1 MKEEISR
8 RLPLSFKLSLRS
20 LAAKV
25 RRLMGLH
32 MAESARSENSP
43 AKAAAS
49 NKPNQTVVVFDE
61 RVPSPDRD
69 AGSARMFMI
78 LKTLAAWS
86 HVVFVPFNRPQT
98 IEYEEALWKAGIE
111 TADVTDYRRLLKD
124 KSVCVAIASRPSIAG
139 AIIHRVRRINPQ
151 VKVVF
156 DMVDAHF
163 LRYEREYEIS
173 GDREAAKQA
182 RRYRKLETRAAR
194 AADLVWCAS
203 DEEKAVIAEEIPAQ
217 KIAVIPTIHELHDRE
232 KAFEERKDLLFV
244 GNLAHRPNADA
255 VHFFM
260 REIFPLIEETL
271 PNLRLYT
278 VGDNPSAE
286 ISGYSSDRVQV
297 TGYVPDLRRFW
308 QSCRVFVAPLRFGAG
323 AKGKV
328 GDAMSYGLPLVTT
341 SIGAEGFGL
350 THGLNVMIGDDPKG
364 FADSVV
370 QLYTQRTLWEKIAE
384 NSRRHIEENFTPEV
398 IAQTINGSIQE
409 VVSTAADLKVLPGDS
424 TR

>member
-1 MKEEISR
+1 
-8 RLPLSFKLSLRS
+8 
-20 LAAKV
+20 
-25 RRLMGLH
+25 
-32 MAESARSENSP
+32 
-43 AKAAAS
+43 
-49 NKPNQTVVVFDE
+49 
-61 RVPSPDRD
+61 
-69 AGSARMFMI
+69 MFMI
-78 LKTLAAWS
+78 LKTLTAWS
-86 HVVFVPFNRPQT
+86 HVVFVPFNRPQA
-98 IEYEEALWKAGIE
+98 IEYEEALWKAGIQ

-124 KSVCVAIASRPSIAG
+124 KSVCVAIASRSSIAG
-139 AIIHRVRRINPQ
+139 AIIHRVRRINPE

-163 LRYEREYEIS
+163 LRYEREYQIS
-173 GDREAAKQA
+173 GNLEAAKQA
-182 RRYRKLETRAAR
+182 RRYRKLETRAVR
-194 AADLVWCAS
+194 AADLAWCAS
-203 DEEKAVIAEEIPAQ
+203 DEEKAVIAKEIPAQ

-244 GNLAHRPNADA
+244 GNFAHRPNADA

-260 REIFPLIEETL
+260 RDVFPLIEKSL

-297 TGYVPDLRRFW
+297 TGHVPDLRPFW
-308 QSCRVFVAPLRFGAG
+308 QSCRVFIAPLRFGAG
-323 AKGKV
+323 TKGKV

-350 THGLNVMIGDDPKG
+350 THGLNAMIGDDPEG
-364 FADSVV
+364 FAESVV

-384 NSRRHIEENFTPEV
+384 NSRRHIDENFTPAV

-409 VVSTAADLKVLPGDS
+409 VIAKSRA
-424 TR
+424 